1 MNNLRNADLNEQN
14 HLKRVNASRYETSR
28 RRKNKKKIKITK
40 KTAAVC
46 VILLIFIGYFIVH
59 MAKMEYEYWK
69 LHSEQSKLEQ
79 QLEDEKLE
87 NSQLKD
93 ELSQSDKKSYI
104 EYLAKKYLGLIYPDE
119 KIYVPLEKEDNK

>member
-1 MNNLRNADLNEQN
+1 MNNLRNADLNGQN
-14 HLKRVNASRYETSR
+14 HLKRAKNSRYETSR
-28 RRKNKKKIKITK
+28 RKKNKKKIRITK
-40 KTAAVC
+40 KTAVVC
-46 VILLIFIGYFIVH
+46 VILLLFVCYFVVH
-59 MAKMEYEYWK
+59 MAKMEYEYWQ
-69 LHSEQSKLEQ
+69 LHTEQSKLEQ

-119 KIYVPLEKEDNK
+119 KIYVPLEEEDKK

>member
-1 MNNLRNADLNEQN
+1 MRNADLNGQN
-14 HLKRVNASRYETSR
+14 HLKRAKNSRYETSR
-28 RRKNKKKIKITK
+28 RKKNKKKIRITK
-40 KTAAVC
+40 KTAVVC
-46 VILLIFIGYFIVH
+46 VILLLFVCYFVVH
-59 MAKMEYEYWK
+59 MAKMEYEYWQ
-69 LHSEQSKLEQ
+69 LHTEQSKLEQ

-119 KIYVPLEKEDNK
+119 KIYVPLEEEDKK